1 MLGENVMNEQ
11 RLAVNRRRFLEC
23 FSAAG
28 LGLMPGAL
36 MAVAQDATQ
45 ITLEMLEAAQRI
57 AGLSFTRDQQDKIL
71 ARLNGRAGL
80 LAGFDALRVA
90 DLGSTQPA
98 IVFNPVL
105 PGKTLPT
112 ERRPQRRKPPEVSM
126 PATEQELAFLPVTH
140 LARLIETRQITPT
153 ELTKLYLSRLKRY
166 DPRLLCVVSLT
177 EDLALRQARQADE
190 EIAAGG
196 YRGPLHGIPWGLKDL
211 FAVRGTTTTWGMT
224 PYRDRVIDLD
234 SSVYSRLT
242 DAGAILVA
250 KLSTGALAVTARW
263 FGGLTRNPW
272 NTDQDAAGSSAGPGS
287 ATAAGLVGFSIGT
300 DTGGSIIGPST
311 RNGIT
316 GLRPTF
322 GRVSRHGAMVLA
334 WTQDTVGPM
343 CRSAEDCALVFNAIY
358 GPDGKDNSIID
369 VPFNWDAVADVTR
382 LRVGYLR
389 AAFDGPIVEN
399 PNNPDAALLEKA
411 TRANNQEALDVI
423 RSLGVSLVPFDLPD
437 VPIPAIDFI
446 RYAETA
452 AFFDDVTR
460 SGLLTQVE
468 EGPEMSAR
476 PIEIRSAYFTPAVA
490 FIQANRFRTRV
501 MEQVDKAFG
510 DLDLFIGSRQA
521 LTNRTGH
528 PVVSMPSGF
537 YRGSPTALHFT
548 GKLFGD
554 SEILLL
560 AHAFQAA
567 TDHHLK
573 HPPLQ

>member
-1 MLGENVMNEQ
+1 MNEA

-23 FSAAG
+23 FSAGG

-36 MAVAQDATQ
+36 LAIAQDATQ

-57 AGLSFTRDQQDKIL
+57 AGLSFTRDQQEKIL
-71 ARLNGRAGL
+71 ARLNGQAGPL
-80 LAGFDALRVA
+80 PGFDALRVA

-105 PGKTLPT
+105 PGKRLLT
-112 ERRPQRRKPPEVSM
+112 EKRPLRRKPLEVSM
-126 PATEQELAFLPVTH
+126 PATDEELAFLPVTH
-140 LARLIETRQITPT
+140 LAKLVETRQITPT

-177 EDLALRQARQADE
+177 EALALRQARQADE
-190 EIAAGG
+190 EIAAGN

-224 PYRDRVIDLD
+224 PYRNRVIDLD
-234 SSVYSRLT
+234 SSVYSRLA

-322 GRVSRHGAMVLA
+322 GRVSRYGAMVLA

-343 CRSAEDCALVFNAIY
+343 CRSAEDCALVLDAIY

-369 VPFNWDAVADVTR
+369 VPFNWDAAADVTR

-389 AAFDGPIVEN
+389 AAFEGPIVEN
-399 PNNPDAALLEKA
+399 PDDPSAASLERA
-411 TRANNQEALDVI
+411 TRANNQEALGVI
-423 RSLGVSLVPFDLPD
+423 RSLGVNVVPFDLPE

-452 AFFDDVTR
+452 AFFDDITR

-468 EGPEMSAR
+468 EGPEMSTR
-476 PIEIRSAYFTPAVA
+476 PIEIRSAYFTPAVS

-501 MEQVDKAFG
+501 MEQIDKAMG
-510 DLDLFIGSRQA
+510 DLDLFIGSHQA

-528 PVVSMPSGF
+528 PVISMPSGF
-537 YRGSPTALHFT
+537 YRGSPSALHFT

-573 HPPLQ
+573 HPPL